1 MTAVASTLT
10 DVALGIRH
18 VTRVEIHCDA
28 ADSRSQA
35 VPRRLGYRLA
45 RVVDHPI
52 TTPSQTGRQMIW
64 VYDAF

>member
-28 ADSRSQA
+28 ANLRSVLSLDA
-35 VPRRLGYRLA
+35 SDTGWLASSIIRLRRRA
-45 RVVDHPI
+45 RPVV
-52 TTPSQTGRQMIW
+52 R
-64 VYDAF
+64 